1 MKSFGSLL
9 ILIAAIIVIV
19 YACNKKLNQLPQD
32 GLTGQEIANKAGV
45 EGLLIGAYSLLDG
58 EGSTKSDVGS
68 AASNWE
74 YGSICGSEA
83 YTGSI
88 KDDGD
93 VSIERFQS
101 TATDGELESKW
112 ATVYDG
118 VQRANEVL
126 RVMKLAT
133 DISPDDQKHTTAE
146 ARFLR
151 GFYHFEAKKM
161 WNNVPYIDET
171 VTYTSNNYHVAND
184 KDVWLDIENDFR
196 YAADNLSV
204 TPYQNAPG
212 RASKYP
218 AMAFLAKAFMFQN
231 KFTEAKPLLDSIITS
246 NHYHLVNYQDNFNA
260 ETKNNAESVFSAQ
273 SSVNDHSE
281 GLNGNYG
288 DLYNYPG
295 TGQGPGGCCGFFQP
309 SQYLVNHFKTDAVT
323 GLPDLD
329 HYNDVDVKNDQG
341 IQSSDASFKPYSGT
355 LDPRLDWTVG
365 RRGIPYLDWGNAPGA
380 DWIRDQDN
388 GGPYLPKKNIF
399 YQSQVGRFTDVGF
412 WSDNAN
418 AINVNLIRYADVLLW
433 AAEAEVEIG
442 SLEKAEEYVNMIRN
456 RAGDPS
462 GWVHSYIDPNDLS
475 KGFSN
480 TPAANYFINPY
491 PDGYFQLH
499 GQAFARKAV
508 YYERM
513 LELAM
518 EGHRFFD
525 LVRWGIADTE
535 INAYIQ
541 KEKNLRTYLNGI
553 SFKTCNN
560 YFAIPQSQIDLS
572 AGTDGIPLMKQNP
585 CY

>member
-1 MKSFGSLL
+1 MKSFRFLFTLSALT
-9 ILIAAIIVIV
+9 III
-19 YACNKKLNQLPQD
+19 YACTKKLNQPSQG
-32 GLTGQEIANKAGV
+32 GLTENDLANKAGV

-58 EGSTKSDVGS
+58 EGGSKSDVGS
-68 AASNWE
+68 AASNWL

-83 YTGSI
+83 YTGSFPN
-88 KDDGD
+88 DLDP
-93 VSIERFQS
+93 SIERFQA

-133 DISPDDQKHTTAE
+133 DISPDDQKRITAE

-161 WNNVPYIDET
+161 WNNVPDIDET
-171 VTYTSNNYHVAND
+171 VTYTNNNYHVAND
-184 KDVWLDIENDFR
+184 ADIWPNIENDFR

-212 RASKYP
+212 RSSKYP
-218 AMAFLAKAFMFQN
+218 AMAFLAKSYMFQK

-246 NHYHLVNYQDNFNA
+246 NQYHLVNYQDNFNA
-260 ETKNNAESVFSAQ
+260 ETKNNDESVFSAQ
-273 SSVNDHSE
+273 SSVNDGSA

-309 SQYLVNHFKTDAVT
+309 SQYLVNHFKTDPVT

-329 HYNDVDVKNDQG
+329 HYNDVDVKSDQG
-341 IQSSDASFKPYSGT
+341 IESDSPFVPYTGT

-365 RRGIPYLDWGNAPGA
+365 RRGIPYLDWGIEPGKV
-380 DWIRDQDN
+380 WIRDQDN

-399 YQSQVGRFTDVGF
+399 YQSQVGHFTDVSF
-412 WSDNAN
+412 WGTNSNAN
-418 AINVNLIRYADVLLW
+418 NVNLIRYADVLLW
-433 AAEAEVEIG
+433 AAEADVEIG
-442 SLEKAEEYVNMIRN
+442 NLDKAEEYVNMIRN
-456 RAGDPS
+456 RAANPNS
-462 GWVHSYIDPNDLS
+462 WVYSYVDPNDPS

-480 TPAANYFINPY
+480 TTAANYFIKPY
-491 PDGYFQLH
+491 PDGYFQSH

-535 INAYIQ
+535 INAYIK
-541 KEKNLRTYLNGI
+541 KEKNLRLYLNSVI
-553 SFKTCNN
+553 FKTCNN

-572 AGTDGIPLMKQNP
+572 AGADGIPLMKQNS